1 MMDGLKN
8 MHCYIMI
15 MIYNNNN
22 NNKSSLIMIYDPSN
36 KWPVDA
42 EGSYTAKEDIVE
54 KYLKALGFVWLL

>member
-8 MHCYIMI
+8 MHSYIMI
-15 MIYNNNN
+15 MIYE
-22 NNKSSLIMIYDPSN
+22 PSN